1 MPAAKK
7 DPKHTHIYETVGKRI
22 PSLTGALFRNA
33 YYAGYEKAERFCG
46 FVVIFSAALSLAIV
60 FALYQFGFGY
70 LSALGLLVG
79 IFFYGITYIIFSLI
93 ADSRARFIEQMLPDN
108 LQLISGNVRA
118 GMTVDKAIWLSA
130 RPEFGILEEEIRKA
144 GGQTMGGA
152 PLKKSMLEMA
162 GRFKSDIFQR
172 AMRLLTEGMESGGE
186 MAKLLD
192 ETSTYIRTAQTM
204 RKEINASVAMYV
216 MFIVFA
222 AALGAPLLFAISLHF
237 VDSLGKIS
245 LPSAPEAEGV
255 IKLSTP
261 AESVTTA
268 ELFYFALAYIFIT
281 SFFSSLIIG
290 LIQTGREKQGLKFF
304 PALFGVAVAVFIL
317 ARVTVQSLFGVGI

>member
-1 MPAAKK
+1 MPQLKK
-7 DPKHTHIYETVGKRI
+7 DPKHAHVYEAVGKNF

-46 FVVIFSAALSLAIV
+46 FVVIFSAALSLALV

-70 LSALGLLVG
+70 ISALGLLAG
-79 IFFYGITYIIFSLI
+79 IFFYGITYISFSLI

-118 GMTVDKAIWLSA
+118 GMTIDKAIWLSA

-144 GGQTMGGA
+144 GGQTMGGV
-152 PLKKSMLEMA
+152 PLKKSLFEMA
-162 GRFKSDIFQR
+162 ARFKSNIFQR
-172 AMRLLTEGMESGGE
+172 AVRLLIEGMESGGE

-245 LPSAPEAEGV
+245 LPSTPQASGITSVSA
-255 IKLSTP
+255 P
-261 AESVTTA
+261 AEAVTTI
-268 ELFYFALAYIFIT
+268 ELFYFALAYLFIT

-317 ARVTVQSLFGVGI
+317 ARIVVQSLFGIGI